1 MPRIKP
7 SFTVGIEEEYLLVS
21 RETRDVVSDPP
32 HQILEQ
38 CKTLSENGF
47 VEPELLRSQ
56 IEVDTR
62 VCQSVPEAREDLA
75 RLRRIVAQVSEIY
88 GLAPIAAST
97 HPFAHWQE
105 QRHTNKERY
114 LMLFRNMQSI
124 AQRMLICGM
133 HVHVGIEDDELRI
146 ELLNQFTHFLPLLL
160 ALSCSSPFWEG
171 VNTGLKSF
179 RLTVFDGFPRTGL
192 PERFTSFAEYQHHVE
207 IMQKAGIIKDA
218 TVIWWDLRPS
228 ARYPTLEM
236 RITDVCTRLD
246 DAASLAAL
254 TQCVLHSM
262 YRLRRKHMSWQVY
275 SRFLVDQ
282 NRWHAMRYGCDRGL
296 VDFADATVVP
306 LVDILEEIVEMV
318 HEDSEELGCVTELEH
333 VLEIPRRGTSA
344 HLQLKT
350 YEQACAAGASREE
363 ALRKVV
369 DMLIVETLKNV

>member
-1 MPRIKP
+1 MPRVKP

-282 NRWHAMRYGCDRGL
+282 NRWHAMRYGCDGGL

-306 LVDILEEIVEMV
+306 LADILEELVEMV

-333 VLEIPRRGTSA
+333 VLKIPTRGTSA
-344 HLQLKT
+344 HLQLET

-369 DMLIVETLKNV
+369 DMLIVETLSNI